1 MEELRLECARRHTDE
16 MVIYEVG
23 SSCNFVQ
30 FDANDQSGDTVS
42 IVLDVASARQLHE
55 WLGRYLENSNGK

>member
-1 MEELRLECARRHTDE
+1 MDDLIIKCARRHTDE

-23 SSCNFVQ
+23 SSGNFVQ
-30 FDANDQSGDTVS
+30 FDASDQSGDTVS

-55 WLGRYLENSNGK
+55 WLGRYLENSNG